1 MSTFTGDGVLL
12 ERRRKEFQ
20 DYLERREK
28 VVKEIDGIR
37 RKLLELDHGYYRGD
51 LSKVAYLR
59 ERNQLL
65 RNSYETEGAPD
76 FDPEKYLDFRSLAL
90 LDEGYFKDQLSTFEY
105 HEKTGNLIEGYLEN
119 LRRVSIQRDK
129 REYEHVLRESAML
142 EREIAEG
149 DEVQLS
155 LFLDYLEEEPEAEEP
170 PPEPSVHEYQWTQ
183 DPDRLVL
190 VQRLLFLATLL
201 VGYYFIISPNLNYY
215 SKLNTVIYFTVI
227 IGGIYSY
234 HYYSHPTWE
243 GFEPYVSVIIPIY
256 NNGEQIYQVI
266 KSHLRSDYPKDRVE
280 IIIANDGSTDS
291 TTNEIR
297 RAIMDF
303 PYAYIKHLYYPRN
316 QGKRKIIQAAFHES
330 TGSILVRA
338 DSDTTLEEDSLR
350 RIVEPLQYS
359 KTKGVTGRVYVQN
372 HTGNL
377 WTRIQKVRYNYAFQ
391 QLYSFQNLLGSI
403 LCLPG
408 CFSAYSREALEPLID
423 VWAETKPTLSEDRQ
437 MTHLLLENGYKT
449 VFVKQAIC
457 HTTVPDSF
465 KGYTSQQ
472 LRWGKANLLQQ
483 LRATRFMYKKNPKI
497 FLFYLITYLISL
509 TTPYAIMRILLITPN
524 WRRWLTIVTLASLGR
539 GLVTEGASL
548 NALFAVPLF
557 YFHFLLDL
565 IKMPL
570 AMLALNKED

>member
-1 MSTFTGDGVLL
+1 VSTFTGEGVFL

-37 RKLLELDHGYYRGD
+37 CKLLELDQGYYRGD

-59 ERNQLL
+59 ERNLLL
-65 RNSYETEGAPD
+65 RNPHETMIG

-90 LDEGYFKDQLSTFEY
+90 LDERYFKDQLSTFDY
-105 HEKTGNLIEGYLEN
+105 HEKTGNLIEAYLGN
-119 LRRVSIQRDK
+119 LKRISIQRERRD
-129 REYEHVLRESAML
+129 YERILGESAKL
-142 EREIAEG
+142 EKEVIED

-155 LFLDYLEEEPEAEEP
+155 LFFDYFEDEPEAEEP
-170 PPEPSVHEYQWTQ
+170 PPEPPAPEYNWTQ
-183 DPDRLVL
+183 DPDRVVL

-201 VGYYFIISPNLNYY
+201 VGNYLIISPNLNYY
-215 SKLNTVIYFTVI
+215 SKLNTAIYFIVI
-227 IGGIYSY
+227 VGGIYSY
-234 HYYSHPTWE
+234 HFYKHPAKG
-243 GFEPYVSVIIPIY
+243 GFEPYVSIIIPIY

-266 KSHLRSDYPKDRVE
+266 RSHLKSDYPKDKLE
-280 IIIANDGSTDS
+280 LIIANDGSTDG

-303 PYAYIKHLYYPRN
+303 PHTYIKHLYYPQN

-330 TGSILVRA
+330 TGRILVRA
-338 DSDTTLEEDSLR
+338 DSDTTLEEDSIR
-350 RIVEPLQYS
+350 RIVEPLQDPE
-359 KTKGVTGRVYVQN
+359 TKGVTGRVYVQN

-408 CFSAYSREALEPLID
+408 CFSAYSRDALELLID
-423 VWAETKPTLSEDRQ
+423 CWAETKPTLSEDRQ

-457 HTTVPDSF
+457 HTKVPNSF

-483 LRATRFMYKKNPKI
+483 LRATRFMYKKNSKI

-509 TTPYAIMRILLITPN
+509 TTPYAIVRILLITPN
-524 WRRWLTIVTLASLGR
+524 WGRWLTIVTLASLGR

-548 NALFAVPLF
+548 NVLFAVPLF

-570 AMLALNKED
+570 AMLTLNKED